1 MKNKIHF
8 FLSGRKFGIKEL
20 QNRITTKTHKFMRLK
35 DDQFYL
41 EMNEEE
47 LRFEYQRINETFK
60 EKWTK
65 DRLVTEIKRLHRTRH
80 YVCWHDG
87 SSVSNRSHLL
97 VMMGCV
103 YDPALYYTDKEYLE
117 LTGIFKN

>member
-65 DRLVTEIKRLHRTRH
+65 DRLVTEIKR
-80 YVCWHDG
+80 
-87 SSVSNRSHLL
+87 
-97 VMMGCV
+97 
-103 YDPALYYTDKEYLE
+103 
-117 LTGIFKN
+117 

>member
-1 MKNKIHF
+1 
-8 FLSGRKFGIKEL
+8 
-20 QNRITTKTHKFMRLK
+20 MRLK

-47 LRFEYQRINETFK
+47 FRFEYQRINETLK

>member
-1 MKNKIHF
+1 
-8 FLSGRKFGIKEL
+8 
-20 QNRITTKTHKFMRLK
+20 MRLK

-103 YDPALYYTDKEYLE
+103 CDPALYYTDKEYLE